1 MLHIKALMAKAAL
14 VAAYALTAA
23 GAAAAA
29 PHPLAGPAPADRT
42 VNLVRRFD
50 WQSDSTGAIMSAS
63 DCDWTGGDVAN
74 ETTTSDGCG
83 SACAAYSSGCDHFT
97 WTSYNGGTCWLKSAS
112 AGVDTTA
119 VYLSGAVCG
128 WVNGA
133 SSGSATATASNVSGS
148 STSVTSAASSATSS
162 SSSTSG
168 KVTYAGVNEAGL
180 EFGMTISGPT
190 SGTVPGTLGST
201 YYAPDATAVQHTVTR
216 FANVFRLPFMWERL
230 QTSLYADFDSGYL
243 ATLQSA
249 VSTITATG
257 ASVILDPHNYAR
269 YNGNVVS
276 GADLADLWTRLA
288 TLYGN
293 NSQVIF
299 GLMNE
304 PHGIDTATWFSVAQ
318 QSANAIRSAGASN
331 LILVP
336 GNCYTGAH
344 SWVSGSCD
352 TGSANG
358 VAGLSFSDTNYA
370 YEMHQYFDSDFSGTS
385 TTCTQDGAGVLGDA
399 TSWLRS
405 NGKKGFLG
413 EFGVADNSACLTALE
428 AALSH
433 LDSNNDV
440 WLGYTYWAAGSG
452 WGSYMYSVESTSDS
466 TDNDMFNILANHP
479 GTA

>member
-1 MLHIKALMAKAAL
+1 MLPPSSLTALA
-14 VAAYALTAA
+14 VAAVMSGALAA
-23 GAAAAA
+23 FGCSPQAAAAA
-29 PHPLAGPAPADRT
+29 PSPVDRT
-42 VNLVRRFD
+42 VHLVRRFD
-50 WQSDSTGAIMSAS
+50 WQSGSNGAVMWAY
-63 DCDWTGGDVAN
+63 DCDWTGGDIANVASTG
-74 ETTTSDGCG
+74 EACG
-83 SACAAYSSGCDHFT
+83 STCVSHSGCDHFT

-119 VYLSGAVCG
+119 VYLSGSVCG
-128 WVNGA
+128 WVVGGG
-133 SSGSATATASNVSGS
+133 SGGSG
-148 STSVTSAASSATSS
+148 TSVA
-162 SSSTSG
+162 
-168 KVTYAGVNEAGL
+168 YAGVNEAGL

-201 YYAPDATAVQHTVTR
+201 YFAPNPTAVQHTATR

-230 QTSLYADFDSGYL
+230 QRSLYTDFDSGYL

-288 TLYGN
+288 KLYGS

-385 TTCTQDGAGVLGDA
+385 ATCTQDGAGVLAAA

-428 AALSH
+428 AALDH
-433 LDSNNDV
+433 LDSNSDV